1 MLITLHRRP
10 LALVALCTAARV
22 PDAAPLPLAQRAPLP
37 LAQRAPLP
45 LAQRAPLPLAQRAGR
60 PECLGEQR
68 RAQSGLLR
76 LERGHVA
83 RAHVRTPLPRG
94 PLRLG
99 QATQPPRQRDEGRL
113 ALAGLGR

>member
-22 PDAAPLPLAQRAPLP
+22 PDAAPLPLAQRA
-37 LAQRAPLP
+37 
-45 LAQRAPLPLAQRAGR
+45 GR

-68 RAQSGLLR
+68 RAQGGLLR

-83 RAHVRTPLPRG
+83 RAHVRAPLPRG

>member
-22 PDAAPLPLAQRAPLP
+22 PDAAPLP

>member
-1 MLITLHRRP
+1 VLITLHRRP

-22 PDAAPLPLAQRAPLP
+22 PDA
-37 LAQRAPLP
+37 APLP

-83 RAHVRTPLPRG
+83 RAHVRAPLPRG

-99 QATQPPRQRDEGRL
+99 QATQPPRQRDQGRL

>member
-22 PDAAPLPLAQRAPLP
+22 PDA
-37 LAQRAPLP
+37 APLP